1 MRILSIDIETYSE
14 IDLVRSG
21 VYSYT
26 ASHSFEILLFAYAF
40 DDEEV
45 KLIDIA
51 RGKKISNKILEAIE
65 DENIIKTAF
74 NANFERVCLSKYL
87 NKALSAKSWR
97 CTAVHGFTLGLPGS
111 LEAVAEKLGLE
122 KQKMKEGKAL
132 IKYFSIPCKVID
144 NNEQSSFEYN
154 IGKVNRNYPDDSL
167 EKWELFKKY
176 CIQDVE
182 VERAIRKKL
191 ERFPVIDKEHELYVL
206 DQEIN
211 DRGISIDINLVN
223 NAIKCDSCNKYN
235 LLNEIKDI
243 TKLTNPNSVTQLKK
257 WLSENGIKVK
267 SLSQDVIKKLV
278 EGCDGDVKKVLELRL
293 KLSKTSVK
301 KYEAIKRT
309 VTDDFRVR
317 GLFQFYGAS
326 RTGRWAGRLVQVH
339 NLPQNH
345 LENIDLS
352 RTLIKDGDLPQIE
365 KKIDNVKQVLSELIR
380 TAFVPKS
387 GHKFIIVDFSAIEAR
402 ILAYIAGER
411 WRIDVFKSHGKIYEA
426 SASRMFKVPIECITK
441 ESDLRQKGKVSEL
454 ALGYGGSVGAL
465 KAMGAIEMGIPED
478 ELKELV
484 NTWRTSNI
492 NIVKLWWDIHKT
504 AINALKNREINPI
517 SNIKIYY
524 EGDILFIILPSGRKL
539 AYVKP
544 RIEKNKYGGD
554 SITYEGVSSSKKWER
569 IETYG
574 PKLVENIVQAMARD
588 ILAEAMLNL
597 RDKGYKIVM
606 HVHDEIVIEA
616 KENEGALEDVI
627 DIITESPSW
636 IKDLPLRAEG
646 FESKYYRK

>member
-26 ASHSFEILLFAYAF
+26 ASSSFEILLFAYAF

-45 KLIDIA
+45 KIIDIA
-51 RGKKISNKILEAIE
+51 RGEKIPNEILEAIE

-87 NKALSAKSWR
+87 NKNLSARSWR
-97 CTAVHGFTLGLPGS
+97 CTAIHGLTLGLPGS
-111 LEAVAEKLGLE
+111 LEALAEKLGLE

-132 IKYFSIPCKVID
+132 IKYFYIPCKGKD

-223 NAIKCDSCNKYN
+223 NAIKCDRYHKDK
-235 LLNEIKDI
+235 LLNEIKNI
-243 TKLTNPNSVTQLKK
+243 TNLTNPNSVTQLKE
-257 WLSENGIKVK
+257 WLSEKGFEVK
-267 SLSQDVIKKLV
+267 SLSQDIIKKLV
-278 EGCDGDVKKVLELRL
+278 EKCDGDVKKVLELRL

-301 KYEAIKRT
+301 KYEAIKRALT
-309 VTDDFRVR
+309 NDFRVR

-345 LENIDLS
+345 LENIDLY
-352 RTLIKDGDLPQIE
+352 RNLIKNGDLIEIE
-365 KKIDNVKQVLSELIR
+365 KKVDNVKQVLSELIR
-380 TAFVPKS
+380 SAFIPTS
-387 GHKFIIVDFSAIEAR
+387 GHRFIIVDFSAIEAR
-402 ILAYIAGER
+402 ILAYIAREK

-426 SASRMFKVPIECITK
+426 SASKMFKVPIDDITK
-441 ESDLRQKGKVSEL
+441 ESDLRQKGKISEL

-492 NIVKLWWDIHKT
+492 NIVKLWWDIHKA
-504 AINALKNREINPI
+504 AINALKNREINTV

-524 EGDILFIILPSGRKL
+524 EGDIMFIILPSGRRL

-569 IETYG
+569 IESYG
-574 PKLVENIVQAMARD
+574 PKLVENIVQAIARD
-588 ILAEAMLNL
+588 ILAESMLRL

-606 HVHDEIVIEA
+606 HVHDEIVIEE
-616 KENEGALEDVI
+616 KENEGSLEEVI
-627 DIITESPSW
+627 GIMIESPSW
-636 IKDLPLRAEG
+636 AKDLTLRAEG

>member
-1 MRILSIDIETYSE
+1 IDIETYSE

-26 ASHSFEILLFAYAF
+26 ASSSFEILLFAYAF

-45 KLIDIA
+45 KIIDIA
-51 RGKKISNKILEAIE
+51 RGEKIPNEILEAIE
-65 DENIIKTAF
+65 DESIIKTAF

-87 NKALSAKSWR
+87 NKNLSARSWR
-97 CTAVHGFTLGLPGS
+97 CTAIHGLTLGLPGS
-111 LEAVAEKLGLE
+111 LEALAEKLGLE

-132 IKYFSIPCKVID
+132 IKYFSIPCKGKD

-223 NAIKCDSCNKYN
+223 NAIKCDSYHKDK
-235 LLNEIKDI
+235 LLNEIKNI
-243 TKLTNPNSVTQLKK
+243 TNLTNPNSVTQLKE
-257 WLSENGIKVK
+257 WLSEKGVEVK
-267 SLSQDVIKKLV
+267 SLSQDIIKKLV
-278 EGCDGDVKKVLELRL
+278 EKCDGDFKKVLELRL

-301 KYEAIKRT
+301 KYEAIKRALT
-309 VTDDFRVR
+309 NDFRVR

-345 LENIDLS
+345 LENIDLY
-352 RTLIKDGDLPQIE
+352 RNLIKNGDLIEIE
-365 KKIDNVKQVLSELIR
+365 KKVDNVKQVLSELIR
-380 TAFVPKS
+380 SAFIPTS
-387 GHKFIIVDFSAIEAR
+387 GHRFIIVDFSAIEAR
-402 ILAYIAGER
+402 ILAYIAREK

-426 SASRMFKVPIECITK
+426 SASKMFKVPIDDITR
-441 ESDLRQKGKVSEL
+441 ESDLRQKGKISEL

-484 NTWRTSNI
+484 NTWRASNI
-492 NIVKLWWDIHKT
+492 NIVKLWWDIHKA
-504 AINALKNREINPI
+504 AINALKNREINTV

-524 EGDILFIILPSGRKL
+524 EGDIMFIILPSGRRL

-554 SITYEGVSSSKKWER
+554 SITYEGVSNSKKWER

-574 PKLVENIVQAMARD
+574 PKLVENIVQAIARD
-588 ILAEAMLNL
+588 ILAEAMLRL

-616 KENEGALEDVI
+616 KESEGSLEEVI
-627 DIITESPSW
+627 DIMIESPSW
-636 IKDLPLRAEG
+636 AKDLTLRAEG

>member
-26 ASHSFEILLFAYAF
+26 ASSSFEILLFAYAF

-45 KLIDIA
+45 KIVDIA
-51 RGKKISNKILEAIE
+51 RGEKISNEILEAIE

-87 NKALSAKSWR
+87 NKNLSARSWR
-97 CTAVHGFTLGLPGS
+97 CTAIHGLTLGLPGS
-111 LEAVAEKLGLE
+111 LEALAEKLGLE

-132 IKYFSIPCKVID
+132 IKYFSIPCKGKD

-154 IGKVNRNYPDDSL
+154 IGKINRNYPDDSL

-223 NAIKCDSCNKYN
+223 NAIKCDSYHKDK
-235 LLNEIKDI
+235 LLNEIKNI
-243 TKLTNPNSVTQLKK
+243 TNLTNPNSVTQLKE
-257 WLSENGIKVK
+257 WLSEKGVEVK
-267 SLSQDVIKKLV
+267 SLSQDIIKKLV
-278 EGCDGDVKKVLELRL
+278 EKCDGDVKKVLELRL

-301 KYEAIKRT
+301 KYEAIKRALT
-309 VTDDFRVR
+309 NDFRVR

-345 LENIDLS
+345 LENIDLY
-352 RTLIKDGDLPQIE
+352 RNLIKNGDLIEIE
-365 KKIDNVKQVLSELIR
+365 KKVDNVKQVLSELIR
-380 TAFVPKS
+380 SAFIPTS
-387 GHKFIIVDFSAIEAR
+387 GHRFIIVDFSAIEAR
-402 ILAYIAGER
+402 ILAYIAREK

-426 SASRMFKVPIECITK
+426 SASKMFKVPIDDITK
-441 ESDLRQKGKVSEL
+441 ESDLRQKGKISEL

-484 NTWRTSNI
+484 NTWRASNI
-492 NIVKLWWDIHKT
+492 NIVKLWWDIHKA
-504 AINALKNREINPI
+504 AINALKNREINTV

-524 EGDILFIILPSGRKL
+524 EGDIMFIILPSGRRL

-574 PKLVENIVQAMARD
+574 PKLVENIVQAIARD
-588 ILAEAMLNL
+588 ILAEAMLRL

-616 KENEGALEDVI
+616 KENEGSLEEVI
-627 DIITESPSW
+627 DIMIESPSW
-636 IKDLPLRAEG
+636 AKDLTLRAEG

>member
-26 ASHSFEILLFAYAF
+26 ASPSFEILLFAYAF

-45 KLIDIA
+45 KIIDIA
-51 RGKKISNKILEAIE
+51 RGENIPNEILEAIE

-74 NANFERVCLSKYL
+74 NANFERVCLSRYL
-87 NKALSAKSWR
+87 NKYLSAKSWR
-97 CTAVHGFTLGLPGS
+97 CTAVHGLTLGLPGS

-132 IKYFSIPCKVID
+132 IKYFSLPCKGKD

-167 EKWELFKKY
+167 EKWEIFKKY

-182 VERAIRKKL
+182 LERAIRKKL

-223 NAIKCDSCNKYN
+223 NAIKCDSYHKDK
-235 LLNEIKDI
+235 LLNEIKNI
-243 TKLTNPNSVTQLKK
+243 TKLTNPNSVTQLKE
-257 WLSENGIKVK
+257 WLSEKGVKVK

-278 EGCDGDVKKVLELRL
+278 EKCDGDVKKVLELRL

-301 KYEAIKRT
+301 KYEAIKRA

-352 RTLIKDGDLPQIE
+352 RDLIKNGDLIEIE
-365 KKIDNVKQVLSELIR
+365 KKVDNVKQVLSELIR
-380 TAFVPKS
+380 SAFIPKS
-387 GHKFIIVDFSAIEAR
+387 GHRFIIVDFSAIEAR
-402 ILAYIAGER
+402 ILAYIAREK

-426 SASRMFKVPIECITK
+426 SASKMFKVPIDDITK
-441 ESDLRQKGKVSEL
+441 ESDLRQKGKISEL

-504 AINALKNREINPI
+504 AINALKNREINTV

-524 EGDILFIILPSGRKL
+524 EGDIMFIILPSGRKL

-574 PKLVENIVQAMARD
+574 PKLVENIVQAIARD
-588 ILAEAMLNL
+588 ILAEAMLRL

-616 KENEGALEDVI
+616 KENEGSLEEVI
-627 DIITESPSW
+627 DIMIESPSW
-636 IKDLPLRAEG
+636 AKDLTLRAEG

>member
-26 ASHSFEILLFAYAF
+26 ASSSFEILLFAYAF

-45 KLIDIA
+45 KIIDIA
-51 RGKKISNKILEAIE
+51 RGEKIPNEILEAIE

-87 NKALSAKSWR
+87 NKNLSARSWR
-97 CTAVHGFTLGLPGS
+97 CTAIHGLTLGLPGS
-111 LEAVAEKLGLE
+111 LEALAEKLGLE

-132 IKYFSIPCKVID
+132 IKYFSIPCKGKD

-223 NAIKCDSCNKYN
+223 NAIKCDRYHKDK
-235 LLNEIKDI
+235 LLNEIKNI
-243 TKLTNPNSVTQLKK
+243 TNLTNPNSVTQLKE
-257 WLSENGIKVK
+257 WLSEKGVEVK
-267 SLSQDVIKKLV
+267 SLSQDIIKKLV
-278 EGCDGDVKKVLELRL
+278 EKCDGDVKKVLELRL

-301 KYEAIKRT
+301 KYEAIKRALT
-309 VTDDFRVR
+309 NDFRVR

-345 LENIDLS
+345 LENIDLY
-352 RTLIKDGDLPQIE
+352 RNLIKNGDLIEIE
-365 KKIDNVKQVLSELIR
+365 KKVDNVKQVLSELIR
-380 TAFVPKS
+380 SAFIPMS
-387 GHKFIIVDFSAIEAR
+387 GHRFIIVDFSAIEAR
-402 ILAYIAGER
+402 ILAYIAREK

-426 SASRMFKVPIECITK
+426 SASKMFKVPIDDITK
-441 ESDLRQKGKVSEL
+441 ESDLRQKGKISEL

-484 NTWRTSNI
+484 NTWRASNI
-492 NIVKLWWDIHKT
+492 NIVKLWWDIHKA
-504 AINALKNREINPI
+504 AINALKNREINTV

-524 EGDILFIILPSGRKL
+524 EGDIMFIILPSGRKL

-554 SITYEGVSSSKKWER
+554 SITYEGVSNSKKWER
-569 IETYG
+569 IESYG
-574 PKLVENIVQAMARD
+574 PKLVENIVQAIARD
-588 ILAEAMLNL
+588 ILAEAMLRL

-616 KENEGALEDVI
+616 KESEGSLEEVI
-627 DIITESPSW
+627 DIMIESPSW
-636 IKDLPLRAEG
+636 AKDLTLRAEG